1 MKKFLER
8 LIYPYMVM
16 DPSHSSL
23 FPKKIQVGFI
33 YTMGA
38 NEIRQKEMGIDPYIR
53 LNEMILGRIFGAS
66 ESIVAIDTSQFEDY
80 TKYVSSF
87 SVSAWEEKSKIR
99 KEVFPLDCEKAY
111 QMGVKFAKKTLTQN
125 KHES

>member
-1 MKKFLER
+1 MKSFLER
-8 LIYPYMVM
+8 LIFPYMVY
-16 DPSHSSL
+16 DPNHSSL
-23 FPKKIQVGFI
+23 FPKKIPVGFV

-38 NEIRQKEMGIDPYIR
+38 NEIRLKRDGHRPYIR

-80 TKYVSSF
+80 TKIVSSF
-87 SVSAWEEKSKIR
+87 SVSAWEEKIKRR

-111 QMGVKFAKKTLTQN
+111 RMGLKFAKNIRVITK
-125 KHES
+125 